1 MRRITNDKIEDI
13 LNATSM
19 QQWYYNLY
27 KKIKDTKSLM
37 MNLEFEF
44 SGTVDLDIL
53 TESWRLVLEKY
64 PMLRTVFY
72 ETKNHEL
79 FQVIYK
85 DCYVEIDSV
94 NWKGMTACRQEALS
108 RNLRIKQE
116 KQRVDL
122 QVAPLIKFY
131 LIQKTSNEFSF
142 RWYFPILLMDGW
154 NIPILYKDLINY
166 YSAIYNRKNP
176 GVILESSSMK
186 HYILYQRDRDKSED
200 KIFWKNYLSSSENLI
215 LPKREEYYFPDFQKI
230 EINLSDMEHKIR
242 ENAKAIG
249 VSLNCVFQ
257 LSYML
262 ALAQLQNK
270 KQIYSRTT
278 VADRPLAIKNIHN
291 RVGLYINEI
300 PIKLE
305 IGEQSFVE
313 MAKQLQNDLNQVFS
327 HVSSSLEEISSFV
340 GNQNLLEIDNTITF
354 ENMPMEEIDYSSL
367 PFSLS
372 KTNFINH
379 PYGKIHIFI
388 WPNKNMNIKLLYDAK
403 TYSIEEM
410 LALGNKIKDT
420 LNFMYYK

>member
-1 MRRITNDKIEDI
+1 MRKIINDKIEDI
-13 LNATSM
+13 LNTTSM

-27 KKIKDTKSLM
+27 KERKDMKSLM
-37 MNLEFEF
+37 MDLEFEF
-44 SGTVDLDIL
+44 LGTIDLDIL
-53 TESWRLVLEKY
+53 TESWKLVLEKY

-72 ETKNHEL
+72 ETKKHEL

-85 DCYVEIDSV
+85 NCSPEIDSV
-94 NWKGMTACRQEALS
+94 NWRGIAAYRQEVLG
-108 RNLRIKQE
+108 RNLRIEQE
-116 KQRVDL
+116 KRGVDL
-122 QVAPLIKFY
+122 QVAPLLKFY
-131 LIQKTSNEFSF
+131 LIQKNSKEFSF

-154 NIPILYKDLINY
+154 NVPILYKDLIYY
-166 YSAIYNRKNP
+166 YSSLLAGKNP

-186 HYILYQRDRDKSED
+186 QYILYQRDRDKSED
-200 KIFWKNYLSSSENLI
+200 KIFWREYLSASENLI
-215 LPKREEYYFPDFQKI
+215 LPKQKNFHFVDFQKI
-230 EINLSDMEHKIR
+230 EINLSDIEHEIR
-242 ENAKAIG
+242 ENAKKIG

-270 KQIYSRTT
+270 KRVYSRTT

-300 PIKLE
+300 PIKLDIKE
-305 IGEQSFVE
+305 HSFVE

-340 GNQNLLEIDNTITF
+340 GNRSLLEIDNTITF
-354 ENMPMEEIDYSSL
+354 ENMPMEDIDYSSL

-379 PYGKIHIFI
+379 PFGKIHVFI
-388 WPNKNMNIKLLYDAK
+388 WPNKNMNIKFLYDSN

-410 LALGNKIKDT
+410 LTMGNKIKNT
-420 LNFMYYK
+420 LKFIH